1 MPAYVNVLLNLLVIA
16 LIFAAIA
23 AIIISKLREKPLE
36 WPDLA
41 NYGQPREL
49 WLEGME
55 DLDICPQYGY
65 HRYRDVYLNMRRIPI
80 VVVEPQIINDQ
91 LCYHFYD
98 VKTGAEG
105 YDIPQFVMLLGNETP
120 AKIVS
125 F

>member
-55 DLDICPQYGY
+55 DLDIFPQYGY

-80 VVVEPQIINDQ
+80 IVLEPQTINDQ
-91 LCYHFYD
+91 LSYHFIE

-105 YDIPQFVMLLGNETP
+105 YDLPQFVMLLGTETP

>member
-55 DLDICPQYGY
+55 DLDIFPQYGY
-65 HRYRDVYLNMRRIPI
+65 HRYRRIPI

>member
-55 DLDICPQYGY
+55 DLDIFPQYGY
-65 HRYRDVYLNMRRIPI
+65 HRYRDVYLNMRRIPVI
-80 VVVEPQIINDQ
+80 VLEPQTINDQ
-91 LCYHFYD
+91 LSYHFIE

-105 YDIPQFVMLLGNETP
+105 YDLPQFVMLLGTETP